1 MRPRPA
7 HRSPTASPLRRKNF
21 GSRTKNVSAK
31 ISFSLENPSCRG
43 AHTVIR
49 NFVRTST
56 EGDPLSIDNIIK
68 YTVSTFVTRC
78 KVALNTATRQ
88 TLKVASRGG
97 DPPVLYPKISRLLEP
112 LAELSRDPK
121 ESIPTLS
128 WSYQLHKTL
137 VDHDLVHV
145 FGSVDPV
152 VFSEPGD

>member
-1 MRPRPA
+1 MW
-7 HRSPTASPLRRKNF
+7 AS
-21 GSRTKNVSAK
+21 
-31 ISFSLENPSCRG
+31 I
-43 AHTVIR
+43 IR

-56 EGDPLSIDNIIK
+56 EGDPLNIDNIIK
-68 YTVSTFVTRC
+68 YTVNTFVTRV
-78 KVALNTATRQ
+78 KVVLNTATRQ

-97 DPPVLYPKISRLLEP
+97 NPPVLYPKLSRLIEP